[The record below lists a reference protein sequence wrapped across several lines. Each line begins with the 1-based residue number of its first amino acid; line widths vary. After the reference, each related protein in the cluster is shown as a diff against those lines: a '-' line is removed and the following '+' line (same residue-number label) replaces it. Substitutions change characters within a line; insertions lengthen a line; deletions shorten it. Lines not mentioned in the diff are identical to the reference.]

1 MIKTLRITSIIA
13 VVLAVVFFALPAA
26 FGFRGDKQIEQFL
39 NSAGVIEGFKGAKGE
54 KSGDNQHE
62 ISPLVKQA
70 EAFALY
76 LNPPPKPTPAPSA
89 PGVKSEPRPAGPV
102 AAKFNLIGTSRHVL
116 QPELSL
122 ALIDEPGKG
131 LYWVRQSGKVG
142 HLIIEQIR
150 DGVVVV
156 RDGQNTFELVA
167 ERPEKRSLIKAS
179 KSPISSN
186 SPSSSNG
193 RITSELP
200 TGAPV
205 LAAQAT
211 AKEVQ
216 VGAEEKEMTEADI
229 RKVMADLD
237 AMQVSAEE
245 KEKTESELRK
255 IVADPNAKQEAASDA
270 AKPDVQVS
278 EADSSSGVS
287 HPQADKAKEIE
298 AIRKKSISDAEAM
311 RISAKEARGLGRLGR
326 RLRNVQH
333 EPSQV
338 PAGAEPSAAQKDN
351 ITESNAAGVS
361 HLQADLSK
369 PNSNEP
375 GSNDVNNPGQ
385 E

>member
-39 NSAGVIEGFKGAKGE
+39 NSAGVIEGFKDAKGE
-54 KSGDNQHE
+54 KSGDNQRE
-62 ISPLVKQA
+62 VSPLVKQA

-76 LNPPPKPTPAPSA
+76 LNPPPKPEPVPSA
-89 PGVKSEPRPAGPV
+89 PGAKNEPRPAGPV
-102 AAKFNLIGTSRHVL
+102 AAKFKLIGTSRHVL

-131 LYWVRQSGKVG
+131 LYWVRQSSKVG
-142 HLIIEQIR
+142 YLVIEQVR

-167 ERPEKRSLIKAS
+167 ERPEKRSLVKAS

-186 SPSSSNG
+186 SSSLSSPSSG
-193 RITSELP
+193 RITGELLP
-200 TGAPV
+200 EAPA
-205 LAAQAT
+205 LAAQA
-211 AKEVQ
+211 AVGEVQ

-245 KEKTESELRK
+245 KEKTEAELRK
-255 IVADPNAKQEAASDA
+255 IMADPNAMQTKEESAKDA
-270 AKPDVQVS
+270 AKPDIQVS
-278 EADSSSGVS
+278 ETDSD
-287 HPQADKAKEIE
+287 AKAKEIAAARE
-298 AIRKKSISDAEAM
+298 KSISDTEAM

-326 RLRNVQH
+326 RLRNVQR
-333 EPSQV
+333 EPSRV
-338 PAGAEPSAAQKDN
+338 PAGAEPG
-351 ITESNAAGVS
+351 GVS
-361 HLQADLSK
+361 HPQADLSK
-369 PNSNEP
+369 PDLNEQ
-375 GSNDVNNPGQ
+375 GANDVNISGQ

>member
-1 MIKTLRITSIIA
+1 MIKTLRITTIIVA
-13 VVLAVVFFALPAA
+13 VLAVVFFALPAA

-39 NSAGVIEGFKGAKGE
+39 NSAGVIEGFKEAKGE

-76 LNPPPKPTPAPSA
+76 LNPPPKSTPAPSA

-116 QPELSL
+116 QPELSI

-167 ERPEKRSLIKAS
+167 ERPEKRSLVKAS
-179 KSPISSN
+179 TSPISSN
-186 SPSSSNG
+186 SPSPSSG

-200 TGAPV
+200 PGAPV

-229 RKVMADLD
+229 KKMMAELD
-237 AMQVSAEE
+237 AMQMSAEE
-245 KEKTESELRK
+245 KEKVIAEMRK
-255 IVADPNAKQEAASDA
+255 VVADPNAKEEAASGA
-270 AKPDVQVS
+270 AKPDIQVS
-278 EADSSSGVS
+278 ETDSD
-287 HPQADKAKEIE
+287 AKAKEIE
-298 AIRKKSISDAEAM
+298 AVRKKSISDAEAM

-326 RLRNVQH
+326 RLRNVQR
-333 EPSQV
+333 EPSRV

-361 HLQADLSK
+361 HPQADLSK